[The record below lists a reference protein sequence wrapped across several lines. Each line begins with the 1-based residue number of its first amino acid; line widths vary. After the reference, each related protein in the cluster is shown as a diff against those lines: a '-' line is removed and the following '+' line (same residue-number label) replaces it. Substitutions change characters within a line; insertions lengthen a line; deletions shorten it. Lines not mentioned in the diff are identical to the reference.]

1 MIFHPAASRAAQPV
15 QFEGGRILYLQRR
28 SEVKSIF
35 TSILLVV
42 SILMLDVRPGI
53 CGQQSQSEGGQAA
66 TTTAASVPPAKLDD
80 RARKVKRTVE
90 KIGVGGRL
98 TLYLKN
104 GDELYGSVVSYT
116 EDGVQITEVDL
127 KQVLTIQYRNVK
139 KVREDYGKRDLLTG
153 KRSNPP
159 KGFKIGVAVGLL
171 FVAVGLPI
179 IALAGMK
186 D

>member
-1 MIFHPAASRAAQPV
+1 
-15 QFEGGRILYLQRR
+15 
-28 SEVKSIF
+28 VKSIF

-42 SILMLDVRPGI
+42 SILMLDARPGI
-53 CGQQSQSEGGQAA
+53 CRQQSQSGGNQTATAQAN
-66 TTTAASVPPAKLDD
+66 VPPAKLDD
-80 RARKVKRTVE
+80 RARRVKRTVE

-104 GDELYGSVVSYT
+104 GDTLYGSVVAYT
-116 EDGVQITEVDL
+116 EEDMQITEVDL

-139 KVREDYGKRDLLTG
+139 KVREDYGKRDLFTG

-159 KGFKIGVAVGLL
+159 KGIKLGVALGLL
-171 FVAVGLPI
+171 FVAIGVPL
-179 IALAGMK
+179 IAIAGMK